1 MKDNLQAGF
10 QYYLQGFRLILKP
23 GLRRYLILPLLI
35 NLLLMGLLFF
45 SAVSY
50 LEGIFNQWTASLA
63 HWLAW
68 LLGGLLWLLFST
80 SVWLLTSSVFVMLA
94 NLCAAPFYSQLSKKI
109 IPMLRPSSP
118 RLPAMTNTELILA
131 TSKRETLKILYAI
144 PWLLASG
151 LLFVIPLTL
160 PLAPFIWALVNA
172 WLLGLQ
178 YVDYAADN
186 QAITLKAMRKILRRS
201 PLTVL
206 GFGFCVWISLLIPGA
221 NLLIPGAAVAGAT
234 AMWLALV

>member
-1 MKDNLQAGF
+1 
-10 QYYLQGFRLILKP
+10 
-23 GLRRYLILPLLI
+23 
-35 NLLLMGLLFF
+35 
-45 SAVSY
+45 
-50 LEGIFNQWTASLA
+50 
-63 HWLAW
+63 
-68 LLGGLLWLLFST
+68 
-80 SVWLLTSSVFVMLA
+80 
-94 NLCAAPFYSQLSKKI
+94 
-109 IPMLRPSSP
+109 MLRPSSP